1 MKTDTDDQCCNC
13 CDERLTSTEDANSR
27 LRRARHSNQDAL
39 LAMEAGDY
47 EAVSRHLRKQRRV
60 LLLTDQA

>member
-1 MKTDTDDQCCNC
+1 MNDKDDLCCSC
-13 CDERLTSTEDANSR
+13 CDERMTAVEDANSR

-60 LLLTDQA
+60 LLSTDS